1 MRVNL
6 HDYSGHPF
14 QVQLSRNLAA
24 RGHEVLHE
32 YSAQYITGH
41 GRLTV
46 GPDDPDTLSIRSLA
60 ADVPLVKYSPR
71 GRLRFELAYADAW
84 QRELEREQFDVVVAC
99 NVPLFAMSRM
109 RQFFARR
116 GQPWVFWH
124 QDVYSL
130 GIAAEAARKLPKPL
144 ASAVRK
150 RAERME
156 CAQVAAAAAVVAIG
170 EPFLDQYARWG
181 LRNPSTH
188 VIPNWA
194 PLDEL
199 TPGNRDNAWA
209 RRNALPDGPIR
220 LMYAGTLGRKHNP
233 LLLLELLDAV
243 RARGLDATLIVVSE
257 GVGADD
263 LAVAARGRED
273 VRILGYQPA
282 EEFSNVLASADV
294 MIALLEPD
302 AAQFSVPSKVLSYL
316 SAGRPIIALVPDGNP
331 CAADVLAS
339 GGCIAAPT
347 VDGARGAAQWLLEA
361 TRDPAGLARV
371 GVRARNLA
379 TDRFDIDRIGSRFES
394 ILVEAAGGSERLR
407 GRAGLISVGRDG
419 SGGMD

>member
-46 GPDDPDTLSIRSLA
+46 RPDDPDTLSIRSLA
-60 ADVPLVKYSPR
+60 ADVPLVKYSTR

-130 GIAAEAARKLPKPL
+130 GVAAEAARKLPKPL

-156 CAQVAAAAAVVAIG
+156 CAQVAAAAGCACGRASLRTSTG
-170 EPFLDQYARWG
+170 SAR
-181 LRNPSTH
+181 P
-188 VIPNWA
+188 
-194 PLDEL
+194 
-199 TPGNRDNAWA
+199 
-209 RRNALPDGPIR
+209 
-220 LMYAGTLGRKHNP
+220 
-233 LLLLELLDAV
+233 AV
-243 RARGLDATLIVVSE
+243 RCGAPTRCHDCPGSAR
-257 GVGADD
+257 
-263 LAVAARGRED
+263 
-273 VRILGYQPA
+273 P
-282 EEFSNVLASADV
+282 
-294 MIALLEPD
+294 
-302 AAQFSVPSKVLSYL
+302 
-316 SAGRPIIALVPDGNP
+316 
-331 CAADVLAS
+331 
-339 GGCIAAPT
+339 AAP
-347 VDGARGAAQWLLEA
+347 
-361 TRDPAGLARV
+361 
-371 GVRARNLA
+371 
-379 TDRFDIDRIGSRFES
+379 S
-394 ILVEAAGGSERLR
+394 
-407 GRAGLISVGRDG
+407 
-419 SGGMD
+419 SG